1 MSKKELYEKLIFAI
15 EGQEVNGV
23 IQAIRDGAEVDK
35 EIVDIAYGFLE
46 SLEIEYAD
54 DKAFYAGCTAKNSD
68 QDYIYRIVSRYAKGQ
83 KLDTIINTMF
93 NRKTNPL
100 KSKGEIITPKNKREL
115 IKLMNKKRQYLGDID
130 ISNIKDFSELF
141 TDVIRTDFG
150 GIELWD
156 TNHVVN
162 MNRMFEKFN
171 FSKIKSDSP
180 LFDWI
185 SNMDTSNVSDMG
197 YMFSQSIGF
206 NTDIGSWNTS
216 NVLNMSYMFLEAE
229 DFNQDISAW
238 DTSNVLCMV
247 DMFHGAKRFK
257 QNIDNWDVSSINKD
271 YRATNAKKYKF
282 IDHENL
288 CNYAL
293 YENCP
298 TKPKWLMLCKK
309 ENGKYKPNT
318 KLELILL
325 AKDKNIN
332 LADVDISNINDL
344 SLIFLHCERDFSG
357 IESWNTSHVVN
368 MSNMF
373 AYSNMNQDISMWDTS
388 KVAYMDGMFQNTPFN
403 QNINNWNISN
413 VKDLSSMFYCAE
425 DFNQPLDKWDTS
437 RVESMHYMFYRALKF
452 NQDIGLWNTSKVKDM
467 NHMFSNAESF
477 NQNINNWNVSNV
489 KNMNGMF
496 FYTKKFNQPL
506 DKWDTGKVT
515 NMASMFRSSKR
526 FNQNISSW
534 NVSHVKNFSY
544 MFSKTEDFNQPLNG
558 WDITGTT
565 SLNDMF
571 SHAKSFNSPLN
582 EWDTSKIKNMSCM
595 FQLTEKFNQP
605 LSDWDVSNVE
615 TMHAMFSGS
624 KSFNQD
630 ISSWNIK
637 SIEDLSYFLHKA
649 EAYTYSLKSWRLNAI
664 DVDKYYIV
672 EYTNIEGPTWY
683 EA

>member
-1 MSKKELYEKLIFAI
+1 KLIFAI
-15 EGQEVNGV
+15 ECQDVEGV
-23 IQAIRDGAEVDK
+23 IEAIRDGAEVDK
-35 EIVDIAYGFLE
+35 EVIDNAYAFLE
-46 SLEIEYAD
+46 SLEMEYAD
-54 DKAFYAGCTAKNSD
+54 DKALYAGRTAKNSD
-68 QDYIYRIVSRYAKGQ
+68 QDYIYRIVTRYAKGQ

-156 TNHVVN
+156 TSHVVN

-171 FSKIKSDSP
+171 FSEIKSDSP

-229 DFNQDISAW
+229 DFNQDISSW

-247 DMFHGAKRFK
+247 NMFHGAKSFK

-271 YRATNAKKYKF
+271 YRTTNAKKYKF

-298 TKPKWLMLCKK
+298 TKPKWLMPCKK

-373 AYSNMNQDISMWDTS
+373 AYSNMNQDIGMWDTS

-437 RVESMHYMFYRALKF
+437 RVESMYNMFCRALKF

-467 NHMFSNAESF
+467 SDMFAIAKSF

-489 KNMNGMF
+489 KNMSYMF
-496 FYTKKFNQPL
+496 AGTEKFNQPL
-506 DKWDTGKVT
+506 DKWNTGKVT
-515 NMASMFRSSKR
+515 NMNSMFRRSKR

-534 NVSHVKNFSY
+534 NVSHVKNFIY
-544 MFSKTEDFNQPLNG
+544 MFKETEDFNQSLNG

-565 SLNDMF
+565 SLAYMF
-571 SHAKSFNSPLN
+571 SEAKSFNSPLN
-582 EWDTSKIKNMSCM
+582 EWDTSKIKDMTGM
-595 FQLTEKFNQP
+595 FAETEKFNQP
-605 LSDWDVSNVE
+605 LSDWDVSNVTE
-615 TMHAMFSGS
+615 MYSMFR
-624 KSFNQD
+624 KALSFNQD
-630 ISSWNIK
+630 LSNWNLK
-637 SIEDLSYFLHKA
+637 SIRTLEHFLYAAKS
-649 EAYTYSLKSWRLNAI
+649 YTYSLKSWRL
-664 DVDKYYIV
+664 KYDNV
-672 EYTNIEGPTWY
+672 RKGSMVNDTNIEGPTWY
-683 EA
+683 

>member
-229 DFNQDISAW
+229 DFNQ
-238 DTSNVLCMV
+238 
-247 DMFHGAKRFK
+247 
-257 QNIDNWDVSSINKD
+257 
-271 YRATNAKKYKF
+271 
-282 IDHENL
+282 
-288 CNYAL
+288 
-293 YENCP
+293 
-298 TKPKWLMLCKK
+298 
-309 ENGKYKPNT
+309 
-318 KLELILL
+318 
-325 AKDKNIN
+325 
-332 LADVDISNINDL
+332 
-344 SLIFLHCERDFSG
+344 
-357 IESWNTSHVVN
+357 
-368 MSNMF
+368 
-373 AYSNMNQDISMWDTS
+373 
-388 KVAYMDGMFQNTPFN
+388 
-403 QNINNWNISN
+403 
-413 VKDLSSMFYCAE
+413 
-425 DFNQPLDKWDTS
+425 PLDKWDTS

-496 FYTKKFNQPL
+496 FIQ
-506 DKWDTGKVT
+506 
-515 NMASMFRSSKR
+515 
-526 FNQNISSW
+526 
-534 NVSHVKNFSY
+534 KN
-544 MFSKTEDFNQPLNG
+544 L
-558 WDITGTT
+558 T
-565 SLNDMF
+565 SLLINGIQ
-571 SHAKSFNSPLN
+571 AKLQIWRQCLDQAKDLIKISAHGMYHMLKIFHICLKKQKIL
-582 EWDTSKIKNMSCM
+582 TSLLMGGI
-595 FQLTEKFNQP
+595 
-605 LSDWDVSNVE
+605 
-615 TMHAMFSGS
+615 
-624 KSFNQD
+624 
-630 ISSWNIK
+630 
-637 SIEDLSYFLHKA
+637 
-649 EAYTYSLKSWRLNAI
+649 
-664 DVDKYYIV
+664 
-672 EYTNIEGPTWY
+672 
-683 EA
+683 